1 MHFRTVGFTLIVI
14 GMLMFGSGVVTNP
27 FFHDPSSHTITTE
40 EFANYTH
47 LDNGLYV
54 TIIPSNMTTETTCI
68 DIAVNPASDGPG
80 NISYLIPVKDL
91 SIINY
96 SNVQE
101 FGIKESNN
109 DSANIWFNGVPLG
122 SYAFVESQNNSLG
135 MSVVPELPLDV
146 GGILTFVG
154 AAMIV
159 SGFII
164 TVLSVAIRRTNR

>member
-80 NISYLIPVKDL
+80 NDKSK
-91 SIINY
+91 
-96 SNVQE
+96 SNCSKVH
-101 FGIKESNN
+101 SNFTSHN
-109 DSANIWFNGVPLG
+109 
-122 SYAFVESQNNSLG
+122 Q
-135 MSVVPELPLDV
+135 
-146 GGILTFVG
+146 
-154 AAMIV
+154 
-159 SGFII
+159 
-164 TVLSVAIRRTNR
+164 